1 MKWFGRTDNWN
12 RKFSMKETLEK
23 LLKGIQATW
32 EKEEFDGGLSYSFK
46 FQGGHFKALFSD
58 DTSFLFIAFPFFA
71 TIGIKHLHE
80 LREICKKYLKSARRA
95 GNASSA
101 PKSISL

>member
-46 FQGGHFKALFSD
+46 FQGGHFKALFQMIPRF
-58 DTSFLFIAFPFFA
+58 FLSLSPSLPPLVSSIFMNYGKYVTN
-71 TIGIKHLHE
+71 TI
-80 LREICKKYLKSARRA
+80 
-95 GNASSA
+95 
-101 PKSISL
+101 